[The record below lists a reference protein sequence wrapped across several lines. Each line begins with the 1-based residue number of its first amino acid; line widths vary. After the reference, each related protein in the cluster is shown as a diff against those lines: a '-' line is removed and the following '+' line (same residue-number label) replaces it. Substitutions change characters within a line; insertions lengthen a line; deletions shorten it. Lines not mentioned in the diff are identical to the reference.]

1 MIYAAGLVAAAA
13 LGGALALGGAALV
26 GGLRLDHDRA
36 RGRRATPLAHLAE
49 RAGVARAGA
58 LSVNAIYKHAAPGV
72 VQVTATQVVST
83 PGVDPFGFAFP
94 AQQQSQALGSGFVID
109 KAGHI
114 VTNYHVVEHAR
125 SVEVSFSNNESMK
138 AKLVGAD
145 PSTDIAVLQVDTH
158 ARALTPLALGNSD
171 AVRVGDSVV
180 AIGNPFG
187 YDRTVTAGIV
197 SALQR
202 VIRAPNSYSIDHVI
216 QTDAALNK
224 GNSGG
229 PLLDARGDVI
239 GVNSQIAAGD
249 SGASGNVG
257 IGFAVPINTV
267 KTVAAQIIKSGHA
280 EHAYLGISV
289 QPVSQTAAKLFH
301 LPATHGLLVASVQP
315 GSGAAQGRP
324 ARGDRQ
330 RDARR
335 RDVPARRRP
344 DHEDRL
350 DPALLAR
357 PAPRRDRPE
366 AAGRRRSARGV
377 PRRPNTRRD
386 SQVGTAAD
394 LPWLTVQLAPPPGAW
409 FPAAPFA
416 STARRDRKKEAG
428 SLPRPPSCFWRPA
441 GRRALLLSQS
451 MKDEST
457 RSAID
462 GTARSA
468 AALTP
473 SPKVGKTWCIMRQVV
488 DRRAEAQAQRE
499 ALHDLARRCA
509 RRRGGRAPS
518 GCRGRRRS

>member
-26 GGLRLDHDRA
+26 GGFGTTTTVREVA
-36 RGRRATPLAHLAE
+36 APLPSPISLNEPSA
-49 RAGVARAGA
+49 ARAGA

-94 AQQQSQALGSGFVID
+94 AQQKSQALGSGFVID

-114 VTNYHVVEHAR
+114 VTNYHVVENAR
-125 SVEVSFSNNESMK
+125 SVDVSFSNNESMK
-138 AKLVGAD
+138 AKIVGAD
-145 PSTDIAVLQVDTH
+145 ASTDIAVLQVDTH

-229 PLLDARGDVI
+229 PLLDARGNVI

-267 KTVAAQIIKSGHA
+267 KTVAAQIIKTGHA
-280 EHAYLGISV
+280 EHAYLGISAQAV
-289 QPVSQTAAKLFH
+289 TPTAAKLFH
-301 LPATHGLLVASVQP
+301 LPSTHGLLVASVQP
-315 GSGAAQGRP
+315 GSGAATAGLRSGTGNATLAGETYPLGGDLITKIDSTPLYSLDQLRDVIGQKQPGDEARLEVY
-324 ARGDRQ
+324 RGDRQ
-330 RDARR
+330 RT
-335 RDVPARRRP
+335 VTVK
-344 DHEDRL
+344 L
-350 DPALLAR
+350 
-357 PAPRRDRPE
+357 
-366 AAGRRRSARGV
+366 GRQ
-377 PRRPNTRRD
+377 P
-386 SQVGTAAD
+386 
-394 LPWLTVQLAPPPGAW
+394 
-409 FPAAPFA
+409 
-416 STARRDRKKEAG
+416 STA
-428 SLPRPPSCFWRPA
+428 S
-441 GRRALLLSQS
+441 
-451 MKDEST
+451 
-457 RSAID
+457 
-462 GTARSA
+462 
-468 AALTP
+468 
-473 SPKVGKTWCIMRQVV
+473 
-488 DRRAEAQAQRE
+488 
-499 ALHDLARRCA
+499 
-509 RRRGGRAPS
+509 
-518 GCRGRRRS
+518 